1 MAGHAS
7 AVQPTLQLRMLRIR
21 SIGEE
26 FSITVTIPWFSF
38 SEIRYKDGKKRQTLE
53 NIQEKKALSQA
64 SWCGLCLR
72 PIELFRP
79 VYTGLE

>member
-26 FSITVTIPWFSF
+26 FSITVTMPWFSF
-38 SEIRYKDGKKRQTLE
+38 SEIRYKDRKKRQKLE
-53 NIQEKKALSQA
+53 NIQEKKKL
-64 SWCGLCLR
+64 
-72 PIELFRP
+72 
-79 VYTGLE
+79 